1 MTTQELHI
9 ADMRTDG
16 GTQPRA
22 QLDMVTLIEYTEAM
36 QNGAT
41 FPPVTVY
48 YDGAAYWLADGF
60 HRLHAAQEAGRD
72 TLAADVKQGT
82 RRDAVL
88 YSVGANAAHGLRR
101 TNADK
106 RRAVETLLSDVEW
119 QQWSNQEIARRC
131 AVSPSTVAAV
141 RTDLTLQVGES
152 PIRKGAD
159 GRTINTANIGAKPSI
174 PQPTTPWQP
183 RTEWEPPVDEYSDGD
198 GDDAY
203 EDEADNAPDTTPTV
217 SMADISHA
225 IADARRETPHA
236 QSIPFTSLLMKL
248 DEHRAVSERAIEAWL
263 DVTPPEQWVVATS
276 NFNRLRAFMDDVERR
291 MSERK
296 SPRLRVIQ

>member
-1 MTTQELHI
+1 MSIQELRI
-9 ADMRTDG
+9 ADIRTDG

-22 QLDMVTLIEYTEAM
+22 QLDMATLIEYTEAM

-48 YDGAAYWLADGF
+48 YDGDAYWLADGF
-60 HRLHAAQEAGRD
+60 HRLHAAQDAGRG
-72 TLAADVKQGT
+72 TLAAEVRQGT

-106 RRAVETLLSDVEW
+106 RRAVETLLADSEW
-119 QQWSNQEIARRC
+119 RQWSDREIARR
-131 AVSPSTVAAV
+131 AAV
-141 RTDLTLQVGES
+141 DFKTVGNIRRELTVEIPQS
-152 PIRKGAD
+152 RKGAD
-159 GRTINTANIGAKPSI
+159 GRTINTANIGAKPTI

-183 RTEWEPPVDEYSDGD
+183 RTEWEPPADEYSDG
-198 GDDAY
+198 GEDAY
-203 EDEADNAPDTTPTV
+203 EDEADNAPDTV

-225 IADARRETPHA
+225 IADARKETSHF
-236 QSIPFTSLLMKL
+236 QSVAFTSLLMKL

-263 DVTPPEQWVVATS
+263 DVTPPEQWVVASS

-291 MSERK
+291 MNERK